1 MNTKVVFSVVSGV
14 LLFASAL
21 LAQTKDP
28 VMGAYFNVEQALID
42 EDLDAVKTA
51 ASDLAEKAQAAN
63 NGTIL
68 KDANDLAKTES
79 LAQARQVFQALS
91 ENALNLIQSGEGS
104 QGMDCSLGNAQVKPW
119 LPKILG
125 MGYQSTACSIGDTQ
139 CKRTQKSAESSCTGQ
154 RGCGMRRNMCSGA

>member
-79 LAQARQVFQALS
+79 LAQARQVFKALS
-91 ENALNLIQSGEGS
+91 EDALNHIQSGKGS
-104 QGMDCSLGNAQVKPW
+104 QGMACSMGNAQVKPW

-154 RGCGMRRNMCSGA
+154 TGCGMRRNMCSGA